1 MRRARGVKAAVAD
14 EKGGGEAKRPGRP
27 AGVVCLT

>member
-1 MRRARGVKAAVAD
+1 MRWAMGAKAAVAD

-27 AGVVCLT
+27 AWSA

>member
-14 EKGGGEAKRPGRP
+14 EKGGREAKRPGRP
-27 AGVVCLT
+27 ASSA

>member
-27 AGVVCLT
+27 GSSA

>member
-27 AGVVCLT
+27 ASSA